1 MSPPRRRPRATI
13 VPSRTDPP
21 ATITAVDIPLPGLDL
36 IPEPSTMPMMRR
48 SRPYSAT
55 LPPTQAAIDAFWS
68 RVVKAPGDGCW
79 FLISAI
85 SGVDGYTRLTWR
97 SGGISRTE
105 SGHRF
110 ALLLAG
116 KLGDGVVAE
125 HRCNE
130 PLCVRVDPGHVI
142 ASTQTAN
149 LRYAVACGRTGAIRN
164 PDQHTDRHARSIAV
178 RDALAGGWNSEA
190 YARAC
195 GNTAP
200 PGTPPLF

>member
-1 MSPPRRRPRATI
+1 M
-13 VPSRTDPP
+13 PSHTDPH
-21 ATITAVDIPLPGLDL
+21 ASLAGLEVPLPGLEL
-36 IPEPSTMPMMRR
+36 IAPSPVPSGAVRR

-68 RVVKAPGDGCW
+68 RVVKAPSDGCW

-97 SGGISRTE
+97 SGGVSRTE

-116 KLGDGVVAE
+116 QLADGVVAE

-130 PLCVRVDPGHVI
+130 PLCVRVDPGHVV
-142 ASTQTAN
+142 ASTQSAN

-164 PDQHTDRHARSIAV
+164 PDQHTDRHSRSVAV
-178 RDALAGGWNSEA
+178 RDALADGWNPEA
-190 YARAC
+190 YARASA
-195 GNTAP
+195 NAAP
-200 PGTPPLF
+200 PNTPSLF

>member
-1 MSPPRRRPRATI
+1 M
-13 VPSRTDPP
+13 PSHTDPR
-21 ATITAVDIPLPGLDL
+21 TSTAGGDIPLPGLDL
-36 IPEPSTMPMMRR
+36 IAPAAVPSGAARR

-55 LPPTQAAIDAFWS
+55 LPPTRAAIDAFWS

-79 FLISAI
+79 FHIAAI
-85 SGVDGYTRLTWR
+85 SGIDGYTRLTWR
-97 SGGISRTE
+97 SGGVSRTE

-116 KLGDGVVAE
+116 QLGDRIVAE

-164 PDQHTDRHARSIAV
+164 PDQHTNRHARSIAV
-178 RDALAGGWNSEA
+178 REALAGGWSPEA
-190 YARAC
+190 YARAR

-200 PGTPPLF
+200 LDTPPLF

>member
-1 MSPPRRRPRATI
+1 
-13 VPSRTDPP
+13 VPSHTDPH
-21 ATITAVDIPLPGLDL
+21 ARLSGGDIPLPGLDL
-36 IPEPSTMPMMRR
+36 APRPALAPAVRR
-48 SRPYSAT
+48 SRPYSST

-68 RVVKAPGDGCW
+68 RIVKAPGDGCW

-97 SGGISRTE
+97 SGGVSRTE

-116 KLGDGVVAE
+116 QLTDGVVAE

-130 PLCVRVDPGHVI
+130 PLCVRVDSAHVI

-164 PDQHTDRHARSIAV
+164 PDQHIDRYARSIAV
-178 RDALAGGWNSEA
+178 REALAGGWNSEA

-195 GNTAP
+195 GNAAP

>member
-1 MSPPRRRPRATI
+1 MTSH
-13 VPSRTDPP
+13 TDPR
-21 ATITAVDIPLPGLDL
+21 TSTAGVDIPLPGLEL
-36 IPEPSTMPMMRR
+36 ITPAPTLSGAVRR

-97 SGGISRTE
+97 LGGVSRTE

-116 KLGDGVVAE
+116 QLADGVVAE

-130 PLCVRVDPGHVI
+130 PLCVRVDPGHVV
-142 ASTQTAN
+142 ASTQSAN

-164 PDQHTDRHARSIAV
+164 PAQHTNRHARSVAV
-178 RDALAGGWNSEA
+178 RDALASGWDERA
-190 YARAC
+190 YSRAC
-195 GNTAP
+195 GNAAP
-200 PGTPPLF
+200 PNTPPLF

>member
-1 MSPPRRRPRATI
+1 
-13 VPSRTDPP
+13 
-21 ATITAVDIPLPGLDL
+21 
-36 IPEPSTMPMMRR
+36 MRR

-97 SGGISRTE
+97 LGGVSRTE

-116 KLGDGVVAE
+116 QLADGVVAE

-130 PLCVRVDPGHVI
+130 PLCVRVDPGHVV
-142 ASTQTAN
+142 ASTQSAN

-164 PDQHTDRHARSIAV
+164 PAQHTNRHARSVAV
-178 RDALAGGWNSEA
+178 RDALASGWDERA
-190 YARAC
+190 YSRAC
-195 GNTAP
+195 GNAAP
-200 PGTPPLF
+200 PNTPPLF